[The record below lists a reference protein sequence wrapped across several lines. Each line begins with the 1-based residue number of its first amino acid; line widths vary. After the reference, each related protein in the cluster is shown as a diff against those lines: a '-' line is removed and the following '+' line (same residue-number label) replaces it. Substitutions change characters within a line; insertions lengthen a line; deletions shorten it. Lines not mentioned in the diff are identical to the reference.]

1 MPTFLVL
8 ASSSGTFTS
17 VSPIATTGSGVAS
30 TFTIRA
36 DGSGSY
42 KIVNIEAEGSGYAVD
57 DKIIISGADLGGN
70 TPLNDATVTA
80 TGISTV
86 NEVSN

>member
-1 MPTFLVL
+1 MPVGAILDANISGP

-42 KIVNIEAEGSGYAVD
+42 KIVDIEAEGSGYAVD
-57 DKIIISGADLGGN
+57 DKIIISGADLAE
-70 TPLNDATVTA
+70 THHLMMPL
-80 TGISTV
+80 SR
-86 NEVSN
+86 